1 MLTAFQCEIVAYALD
16 GAILCH
22 GCAVKRTSSVTVEK
36 ADAGLSHGFSDLS
49 PWIRYTLDE
58 YIGQNAS
65 EYADEEVGQWSHE
78 NAAEWDAAFESYP
91 DWLYCD
97 GCGAEIS

>member
-1 MLTAFQCEIVAYALD
+1 MLTAFQCEIVAYAFN
-16 GAILCH
+16 GAIICH
-22 GCAVKRTSSVTVEK
+22 ECAVKRTSSVTVEK

-49 PWIRYTLDE
+49 PLIRYELDE

-65 EYADEEVGQWSHE
+65 DYADEEFDWDTE
-78 NAAEWDAAFESYP
+78 PDEWQKTFDSYP
-91 DWLYCD
+91 EWIECE